1 MQRASVLLALL
12 ERVVRSMLRDESRKS
27 LSDGEI
33 RAILAEMLRVE
44 LARLIELENAE
55 ECPDGAEVEA
65 RIAELE
71 AENDRLRDAAR
82 RRDWSEVA
90 PKLDAAGQVCTQN

>member
-1 MQRASVLLALL
+1 MQHASALLALL

-44 LARLIELENAE
+44 LKKKLRL
-55 ECPDGAEVEA
+55 
-65 RIAELE
+65 
-71 AENDRLRDAAR
+71 
-82 RRDWSEVA
+82 EVA
-90 PKLDAAGQVCTQN
+90 FEKVENRGRVYSLPAA